1 MIEVKL
7 MPILA
12 KRAASR
18 KEDLGIPFVAGL
30 TPALIAE
37 SEGFSSLDREAIL
50 AIVNGDQVD
59 IETALH
65 DGDRLE
71 LRVGIAGG

>member
-1 MIEVKL
+1 MIAVKL

-18 KEDLGIPFVAGL
+18 KEELGIPFVPGL
-30 TPALIAE
+30 TPAHIAE

-59 IETALH
+59 LNTVLR
-65 DGDRLE
+65 DGDQLE